1 MENDKLIKV
10 VSCYLMQGD
19 KIVDFWLNK
28 YFENGDSTDMT
39 FKTQSDM
46 IFEILR
52 CIHQGCIYSV
62 EIYEV

>member
-1 MENDKLIKV
+1 MENDKLVKV
-10 VSCYLMQGD
+10 VSCYLVQGD

-28 YFENGDSTDMT
+28 YFENGDSTDIT

-52 CIHQGCIYSV
+52 CIGQGAIYSV
-62 EIYEV
+62 EIFEA

>member
-1 MENDKLIKV
+1 MENDKLVKV

-19 KIVDFWLNK
+19 KIIDFWLNK

-52 CIHQGCIYSV
+52 CIGQGAIYSV
-62 EIYEV
+62 EIFEA

>member
-1 MENDKLIKV
+1 MENDKLVKV

-52 CIHQGCIYSV
+52 CIRQGAIYSV
-62 EIYEV
+62 EIFED

>member
-1 MENDKLIKV
+1 MENDKLVKV

-28 YFENGDSTDMT
+28 YFENGDSTEMT
-39 FKTQSDM
+39 FNTQSDM

-52 CIHQGCIYSV
+52 CIRQGSIYSV
-62 EIYEV
+62 EIFDA

>member
-1 MENDKLIKV
+1 MENDKLVKV
-10 VSCYLMQGD
+10 VSCYLVQGD

-52 CIHQGCIYSV
+52 CIGQGAIYSV
-62 EIYEV
+62 EIFEA

>member
-1 MENDKLIKV
+1 MENNKLIKV

-39 FKTQSDM
+39 FKTQPEM

-52 CIHQGCIYSV
+52 CIRQGAVYSV
-62 EIYEV
+62 EIFDV

>member
-1 MENDKLIKV
+1 MENDKLVKV

-52 CIHQGCIYSV
+52 CIGQGAIFSV
-62 EIYEV
+62 EIFEA

>member
-1 MENDKLIKV
+1 MENNKLIKV

-39 FKTQSDM
+39 FKTQSEM
-46 IFEILR
+46 ILEILR
-52 CIHQGCIYSV
+52 CIHQGAIYSV
-62 EIYEV
+62 EIFEA

>member
-1 MENDKLIKV
+1 MENDKLVKV

-52 CIHQGCIYSV
+52 CIGQGAIYSV
-62 EIYEV
+62 EIFEA